1 LAPEVKRDC
10 FLKPIILPSQ
20 LEDVMR
26 SNPIS
31 DALETGKIES
41 IKAWWQLTTII
52 FLIFF
57 VEEPLRITAWYL

>member
-1 LAPEVKRDC
+1 M
-10 FLKPIILPSQ
+10 SN
-20 LEDVMR
+20 
-26 SNPIS
+26 NPIS
-31 DALETGKIES
+31 NTLETEKIKS